1 MADNINPTQP
11 LAPSLPIT
19 PPPEDKRQDKNK
31 QPSKENEAEQEHDDD
46 ETPTKRPH
54 RGLFD
59 EYV

>member
-11 LAPSLPIT
+11 LAPSLPIN

-31 QPSKENEAEQEHDDD
+31 QPPKENEAEQQHDDD
-46 ETPTKRPH
+46 EATTKPH